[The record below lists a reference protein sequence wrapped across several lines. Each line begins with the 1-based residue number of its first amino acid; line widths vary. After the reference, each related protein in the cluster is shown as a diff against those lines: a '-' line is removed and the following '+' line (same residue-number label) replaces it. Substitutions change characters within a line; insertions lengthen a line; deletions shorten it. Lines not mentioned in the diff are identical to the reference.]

1 MSARLLHV
9 DLVLK
14 YGLYKC
20 TTVLSSQILPVVR
33 TTVRT
38 DTATVVQLYMYW
50 THEVGIRRLLRLQ
63 IEQACAAEAN
73 SRLTQISSRGQ
84 QLFPP
89 GRGQQTRD
97 CLSIKGDRH
106 KPDD

>member
-20 TTVLSSQILPVVR
+20 TTVLSSQILLPVVR
-33 TTVRT
+33 TS
-38 DTATVVQLYMYW
+38 TATVEQLYMYW
-50 THEVGIRRLLRLQ
+50 THEVGIRRLQ
-63 IEQACAAEAN
+63 IEQACASEAN
-73 SRLTQISSRGQ
+73 SALTQISSRGQ

-89 GRGQQTRD
+89 GRGQARRD

>member
-33 TTVRT
+33 TRSS
-38 DTATVVQLYMYW
+38 TATVEQLYMYW
-50 THEVGIRRLLRLQ
+50 THEVGIRRLQ
-63 IEQACAAEAN
+63 IEKACAAEAN
-73 SRLTQISSRGQ
+73 SALTQISSRGQ

-89 GRGQQTRD
+89 GRGQARRD